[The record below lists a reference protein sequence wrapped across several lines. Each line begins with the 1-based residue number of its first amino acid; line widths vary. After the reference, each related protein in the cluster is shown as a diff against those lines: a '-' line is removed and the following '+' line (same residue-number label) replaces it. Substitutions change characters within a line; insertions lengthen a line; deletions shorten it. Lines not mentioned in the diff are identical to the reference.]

1 VNEKDEHGR
10 TPLHYCTMR
19 SAHRSMMHFQ
29 ASEFAE
35 ILFENG
41 AKVDQ
46 VDSEGL
52 TELFVAVQNEEIGMT
67 KLLVR

>member
-1 VNEKDEHGR
+1 
-10 TPLHYCTMR
+10 MR